1 MVRLTDLQ
9 VLKLSVIRS
18 LPITVS
24 IALMSFLGWSYFPLG
39 QIVSDYKVLR
49 VNQQFR
55 EIGDTTAREL
65 STERKQ
71 LEAETMMKDIL
82 SESMIDFKTTI
93 TFKAKGLENSKQI
106 LSLQLSS
113 ANIAKDVVKQ
123 IIETVLINEIEICS
137 GLERTVTELETKGK
151 ASYYIMK
158 FCTGYDSFTDTYNV
172 NLATTGISFIA
183 AEIVAGYEET
193 KTERLIGSEPCHCGA
208 IRCEKCP
215 IFTIDVLK
223 TPVFKRHILTFYQQR
238 LLASSLRDEVSNM
251 MRSAIPPPVHAL
263 SSFTASFLLDAP
275 KNNNQKELTR

>member
-1 MVRLTDLQ
+1 MTRLTDLQ

-24 IALMSFLGWSYFPLG
+24 MAFISFLGWSYFPLG

-55 EIGDTTAREL
+55 DRGDSTAREL

-71 LEAETMMKDIL
+71 LEADTIMKEIL
-82 SESMIDFKTTI
+82 SDSMTDFKATF

-113 ANIAKDVVKQ
+113 ANIPKDVGQQ
-123 IIETVLINEIEICS
+123 IVETVLINGLEICS
-137 GLERTVTELETKGK
+137 GLEKTVAELETKGR
-151 ASYYIMK
+151 ASYYIVK

-172 NLATTGISFIA
+172 NLATTGITFTT

-193 KTERLIGSEPCHCGA
+193 RTERQIGSEPCHCGFV
-208 IRCEKCP
+208 ICERCP
-215 IFTIDVLK
+215 IFTTDVVK
-223 TPVFKRHILTFYQQR
+223 TPLFKRHILTFHQQR

-263 SSFTASFLLDAP
+263 SSFTASFLLGTP
-275 KNNNQKELTR
+275 KKT